1 MFLLEQL
8 DRFLALAVGAGIVA
22 AVARSTEAAAETLEA
37 GFISLS
43 V

>member
-1 MFLLEQL
+1 MFGFKQ
-8 DRFLALAVGAGIVA
+8 RNGVLAFVGLVIAA